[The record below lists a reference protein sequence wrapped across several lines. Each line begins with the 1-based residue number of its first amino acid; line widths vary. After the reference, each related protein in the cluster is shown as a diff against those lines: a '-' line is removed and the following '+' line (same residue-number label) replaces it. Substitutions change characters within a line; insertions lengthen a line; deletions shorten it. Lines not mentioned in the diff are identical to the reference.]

1 MQSFDLSLHKACQTR
16 PAPFQGAV
24 SLCQQGHAGG
34 KSFATTLLGGRYGV
48 LQIKL
53 AKDRL
58 AEEKPKFNQVFLLT
72 YVWKFTD
79 KCDSR
84 NQLEIKAYIQS

>member
-1 MQSFDLSLHKACQTR
+1 MRFDLSSTKACQL
-16 PAPFQGAV
+16 PAPLQGATI
-24 SLCQQGHAGG
+24 SLCQQGHLREE
-34 KSFATTLLGGRYGV
+34 SFSTTLLGGMYGV

-53 AKDRL
+53 TKDRL

-84 NQLEIKAYIQS
+84 KQLEI